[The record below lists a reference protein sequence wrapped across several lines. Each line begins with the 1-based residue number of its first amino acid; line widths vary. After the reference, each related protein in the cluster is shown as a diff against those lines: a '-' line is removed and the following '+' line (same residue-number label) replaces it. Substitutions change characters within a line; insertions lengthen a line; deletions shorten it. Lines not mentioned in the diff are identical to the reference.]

1 MNLSMLNCINI
12 FLITFFSKITLVLS
26 RIFDLCLC
34 LIQVMVK
41 QGLNRRK
48 NQSLKISLKTINI
61 INEETIIHYNK
72 PIHLSLSPR

>member
-34 LIQVMVK
+34 LTQVMVM
-41 QGLNRRK
+41 QALNSSK
-48 NQSLKISLKTINI
+48 NQSLAISLKTIKQ
-61 INEETIIHYNK
+61 NK
-72 PIHLSLSPR
+72 